1 MNFKDI
7 SEEKLGQFMLAW
19 EREQHILKKR
29 PVLPCDIPK
38 REPVPVRA
46 IHHQI
51 LKDLR
56 KHGASSS
63 NDVAGRLGISSHKV
77 ANSIRGMTVS
87 GLVRKKDKQKRDSH
101 KYNNAQWLY
110 EAADET

>member
-7 SEEKLGQFMLAW
+7 PEEKLGQFMLAW
-19 EREQHILKKR
+19 EREQYRLRNR

-38 REPVPVRA
+38 REPLPVKE
-46 IHHQI
+46 IHHEI
-51 LKDLR
+51 LRDLR

-87 GLVRKKDKQKRDSH
+87 GLVRKKEKQKRDSH

-110 EAADET
+110 EAANET